1 MVKKLA
7 FVFPGQGSQY
17 VGMLAELASEFP
29 VVEKTFLEAS
39 QILQYDLWQLTQQ
52 GPEEQLNLT
61 ENTQLALL
69 ASEIAMWRIWQS
81 RNGTR
86 PLFLAGHSLGEY
98 SALVCA
104 AAINYQ
110 DAIKLVA
117 ERGRLMQR
125 AVPAGQGG
133 MVAIIGLSEDKIDRI
148 CQEAAQGKVLA
159 AANYNAIGQTVL
171 SGHIEAVKRAIE
183 IAKVAGAKVAK
194 LLKVSIPAHCKL
206 MKPAAEELV
215 KSLGKINIVKPKI
228 PVVSNVDVECY
239 QSADDVRDG
248 LVRQLY
254 NPVRWVETIQFL
266 HQQNMDYLVECGP
279 GKVLAGLNK
288 RIVNDLPTIKFE
300 DLLRGNYGIGK

>member
-1 MVKKLA
+1 MSMVEKLA
-7 FVFPGQGSQY
+7 FIFPGQGSQY
-17 VGMLAELASEFP
+17 VGMLAELAREFP
-29 VVEKTFLEAS
+29 VIEKTFHEAS
-39 QILQYDLWQLTQQ
+39 QILQYDLWRLTQQ

-81 RNGTR
+81 RNGAK
-86 PLFLAGHSLGEY
+86 PSFLAGHSLGEY

-117 ERGRLMQR
+117 KRARLMQQ

-133 MVAIIGLSEDKIDRI
+133 MVAIIGLSEDRIGRI

-159 AANYNAIGQTVL
+159 AANYNSIGQTVL
-171 SGHIEAVKRAIE
+171 SGEIEAAKRAIG
-183 IAKVAGAKVAK
+183 IAKAAGAKVAK
-194 LLKVSIPAHCKL
+194 LLKVSVPAHCKL
-206 MKPAAEELV
+206 MKPAAEELA
-215 KSLGKINIVKPKI
+215 KSLAEINFVKPKI
-228 PVVSNVDVECY
+228 CVISNVDVECY
-239 QSADDVRDG
+239 KSADEIRDG

-266 HQQNMDYLVECGP
+266 HKRSVDYLVECGP

-288 RIVNDLPTIKFE
+288 RIISDFPTIKFE
-300 DLLRGNYGIGK
+300 DLLRG

>member
-1 MVKKLA
+1 MIKKSA
-7 FVFPGQGSQY
+7 FIFPGQGSQY
-17 VGMLAELASEFP
+17 VGMLAELTREFP
-29 VVEKTFLEAS
+29 IVEKTFLEAS
-39 QILQYDLWQLTQQ
+39 QKLQYDLWQLTQQ

-61 ENTQLALL
+61 ENTQLILL
-69 ASEIAMWRIWQS
+69 ASEIAMWRIWLSQ
-81 RNGTR
+81 NGTK

-117 ERGRLMQR
+117 ERGRLMQQ

-133 MVAIIGLSEDKIDRI
+133 MVAIVGLNEEKVAQI
-148 CQEAAQGKVLA
+148 CQKAAQDQILTPA
-159 AANYNAIGQTVL
+159 SYNAIGQTVL
-171 SGHIEAVKRAIE
+171 SGHIEAVKRVIK

-206 MKPAAEELV
+206 MKPAAEELAN
-215 KSLGKINIVKPKI
+215 SLDKINIVKPKI
-228 PVVSNVDVECY
+228 PVVNNVDVECY
-239 QSADDVRDG
+239 ENADDIRNG

-266 HQQNMDYLVECGP
+266 HQQDIDYLVECGP

-288 RIVNDLPTIKFE
+288 RMVNNLPTIKFE
-300 DLLRGNYGIGK
+300 DLLRG

>member
-39 QILQYDLWQLTQQ
+39 RILQYDLWQLTQQ

-81 RNGTR
+81 RNETR

-133 MVAIIGLSEDKIDRI
+133 MVAIIGLSEDRIDRI

-215 KSLGKINIVKPKI
+215 KSLGKINIVKTKI

-266 HQQNMDYLVECGP
+266 YQQNMDYLVECGP

-288 RIVNDLPTIKFE
+288 RIVSDLPTIKFE
-300 DLLRGNYGIGK
+300 DLLRG